1 MPNSNARKNKNLGN
15 NDNET
20 LLYILQYTL
29 LIYWNFIKSVTLT
42 FPNDLDL
49 LITLKI
55 LLPLMQAHVTTNI
68 HIVDKYLIRRQGAC
82 DVGRHCYYEVIIV

>member
-1 MPNSNARKNKNLGN
+1 MYLHIKPVDCPLCQIQMPEKLKTLEIN

-20 LLYILQYTL
+20 LLYILQYTV

-49 LITLKI
+49 LIALII
-55 LLPLMQAHVTTNI
+55 LQAHVTTNI
-68 HIVDKYLIRRQGAC
+68 HIYAS
-82 DVGRHCYYEVIIV
+82 IVCM

>member
-1 MPNSNARKNKNLGN
+1 MPNSNARKTKNLGN

-49 LITLKI
+49 LITLII
-55 LLPLMQAHVTTNI
+55 LQAHVTTNI
-68 HIVDKYLIRRQGAC
+68 HIYAS
-82 DVGRHCYYEVIIV
+82 IVCM